1 MAKKK
6 EFQWTTEQNIG
17 VVEVNERER
26 RLVKFCSLELEETE
40 EREAETRWYI
50 SITTLKYFKDVWNP
64 VKNAVF
70 PLDTWFEIV
79 ELVNQNVE
87 FDEE

>member
-6 EFQWTTEQNIG
+6 DFRWTTEQNIG
-17 VVEVNERER
+17 VVDVNERER

-50 SITTLKYFKDVWNP
+50 SIITLKYFKNVWNP

-79 ELVNQNVE
+79 DLVNQNVE

>member
-6 EFQWTTEQNIG
+6 EFQWTAEQSIG
-17 VVEVNERER
+17 IVEVNERER
-26 RLVKFCSLELEETE
+26 RLVKLCSLELEETE
-40 EREAETRWYI
+40 NREAETRWYVC
-50 SITTLKYFKDVWNP
+50 ITTLKYFKDVWNP

-79 ELVNQNVE
+79 ELVNENVE
-87 FDEE
+87 FEE